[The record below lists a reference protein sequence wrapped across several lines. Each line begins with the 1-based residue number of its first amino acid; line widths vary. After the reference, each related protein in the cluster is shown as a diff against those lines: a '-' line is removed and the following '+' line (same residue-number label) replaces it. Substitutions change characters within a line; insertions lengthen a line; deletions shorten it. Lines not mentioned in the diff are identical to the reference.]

1 MLHSLYNC
9 GEKMALE
16 SGKQQ
21 RVRRSRALIF
31 LKEEEGA
38 QNFIYFSHKQNPVHI
53 YPHPRKRAN
62 TNG

>member
-38 QNFIYFSHKQNPVHI
+38 QNFIYFFPQTKSRSHLSTP
-53 YPHPRKRAN
+53 A
-62 TNG
+62 